1 MDLFIATRR
10 RGVHENDSLALDR
23 TSFKMSIAM
32 VTGSDVS
39 RLYSRGT
46 LEVFLKYHDR
56 RRVLAKACD
65 KSRNAAISQVCLEI
79 NGILLDLGPS
89 DLI

>member
-1 MDLFIATRR
+1 MLRVLRRTCNGMDLFIATRR

-39 RLYSRGT
+39 
-46 LEVFLKYHDR
+46 
-56 RRVLAKACD
+56 
-65 KSRNAAISQVCLEI
+65 
-79 NGILLDLGPS
+79 
-89 DLI
+89 